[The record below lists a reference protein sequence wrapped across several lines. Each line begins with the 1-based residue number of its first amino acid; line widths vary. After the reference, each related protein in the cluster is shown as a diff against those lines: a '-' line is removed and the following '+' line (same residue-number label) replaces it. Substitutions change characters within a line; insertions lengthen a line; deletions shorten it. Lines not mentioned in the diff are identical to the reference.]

1 MDHHVASSNHRFA
14 LKSMLTPTRQRL
26 SPRQKRLKKLAIDNG
41 WKYKEQVEWNASYLQ
56 NFQFFD
62 SRPIEYKA
70 NLIIGEYPNNK
81 IKWESSDLTFDE
93 GAMSAKEVYRT
104 TVEVIYLPIRMPKFV
119 LEHEEM
125 FDKVFARVL
134 PFSPHKDIN
143 LPDYPKFSA
152 KFVLQ
157 GEYPQAIL
165 EFLTP
170 ELIRFLEEE

>member
-1 MDHHVASSNHRFA
+1 
-14 LKSMLTPTRQRL
+14 
-26 SPRQKRLKKLAIDNG
+26 
-41 WKYKEQVEWNASYLQ
+41 
-56 NFQFFD
+56 
-62 SRPIEYKA
+62 
-70 NLIIGEYPNNK
+70 
-81 IKWESSDLTFDE
+81 
-93 GAMSAKEVYRT
+93 
-104 TVEVIYLPIRMPKFV
+104 
-119 LEHEEM
+119 M

-170 ELIRFLEEE
+170 ELIRFLEEEEFYHIESNGEALLVFRSLRVARSTDIEQMVKFSEQLVDKILEPVN